1 MGLTFKTRCFTF
13 RIRDLGGNELRME
26 GDPKEQSIN
35 PYIVKEEDR
44 LIIRVFRGKVEG
56 AL

>member
-1 MGLTFKTRCFTF
+1 
-13 RIRDLGGNELRME
+13 ME